1 MKKLCALLL
10 AALFAVSVLT
20 ACQSKQSSGSDEEK
34 KSEAASY
41 ESGLFDT
48 SYVHKINVEISE
60 DDWKDLRENPL
71 KKTKYSVDVTI
82 DGDTVENVSFAT
94 KGNTSLSQVAD
105 SDSDRYSFKINF
117 GKYEKGQ
124 TYQGLDKL
132 NLNNIMSD
140 ATYMKDYLSYL
151 IMRKAGV
158 SASLT
163 SYVEL
168 SINGEVHGLYIAIED
183 VSDSF
188 LERNTG
194 DDDGALYKPETD
206 RLDNAG
212 GASRDEAGKQL
223 MPGGDNQQGN
233 PPQMP
238 SGDSQE
244 GNFPQMPDGGKGG
257 MGGPG
262 GFGGDAKGADLVYSD
277 DSKDSYSDIFD
288 NEENDVSEEDEQEL
302 IAAIKALSDGKDIDE
317 HWDMDQVI
325 RYFVAHNFV
334 LNYDSYTGN
343 MLHNYYLY
351 ESDGKVTVFPWD
363 YNLAFGGFQGG
374 GDSTTAINTAIDS
387 PLSGADEDSRP
398 LWKVIVSNESY
409 LKLYHQ
415 YYSELMSSFFDSG
428 DCEKE
433 IERVYEMIRPYV
445 KDDPSAF
452 YKVEEFDE
460 AVSTLKQ
467 FCTLRAQSINKQLN
481 GELGSAAS
489 EQKKEDMVDASAIT
503 LSKMGQQG
511 GRDDGGF
518 KGFGRK
524 DRTGNASGNNS
535 SEPTTD
541 SAQPS
546 SAEPSA
552 EASQK
557 KQ

>member
-238 SGDSQE
+238 SGDSQQGNPPQMPSGDSQQGNFPQMPGGDSQQGNFPQMPSGDSQE

-334 LNYDSYTGN
+334 LN
-343 MLHNYYLY
+343 
-351 ESDGKVTVFPWD
+351 
-363 YNLAFGGFQGG
+363 
-374 GDSTTAINTAIDS
+374 
-387 PLSGADEDSRP
+387 
-398 LWKVIVSNESY
+398 
-409 LKLYHQ
+409 
-415 YYSELMSSFFDSG
+415 
-428 DCEKE
+428 
-433 IERVYEMIRPYV
+433 
-445 KDDPSAF
+445 
-452 YKVEEFDE
+452 
-460 AVSTLKQ
+460 
-467 FCTLRAQSINKQLN
+467 
-481 GELGSAAS
+481 
-489 EQKKEDMVDASAIT
+489 
-503 LSKMGQQG
+503 
-511 GRDDGGF
+511 
-518 KGFGRK
+518 
-524 DRTGNASGNNS
+524 
-535 SEPTTD
+535 
-541 SAQPS
+541 
-546 SAEPSA
+546 
-552 EASQK
+552 
-557 KQ
+557 